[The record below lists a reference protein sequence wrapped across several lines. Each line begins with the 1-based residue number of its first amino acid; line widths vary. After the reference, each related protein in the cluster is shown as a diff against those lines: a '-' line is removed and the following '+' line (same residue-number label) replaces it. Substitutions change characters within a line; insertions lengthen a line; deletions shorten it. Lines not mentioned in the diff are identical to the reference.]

1 MAGPFVSATM
11 NSLHR
16 VFLVFPN
23 APEGTHVFIS
33 RTGIYRFFL
42 PKVGVFR
49 SMLQER
55 VQYWGVTTGVKTL
68 TGVIREFTM

>member
-11 NSLHR
+11 HSLHR
-16 VFLVFPN
+16 VFLDFPD

-49 SMLQER
+49 PILQER
-55 VQYWGVTTGVKTL
+55 VQYWGATMGVK
-68 TGVIREFTM
+68 F